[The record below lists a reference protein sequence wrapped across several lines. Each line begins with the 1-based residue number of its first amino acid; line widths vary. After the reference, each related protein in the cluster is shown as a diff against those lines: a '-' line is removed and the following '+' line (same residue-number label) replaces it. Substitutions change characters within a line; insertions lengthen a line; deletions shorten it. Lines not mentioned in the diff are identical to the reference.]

1 MSASTNKL
9 RLPHRRVPLGNGVVL
24 VLAEQAHS
32 SKLFLLASID
42 AGARCEE
49 PERAGIAQLAVRLL
63 EEGSERFPGQ
73 ELSRAI
79 EAVGGTLEA
88 DGDGLAAEVNAEDW
102 ALAVDVLSDALLHP
116 SCDEEAFERQQDL
129 QLGEIQAELDEP
141 RTQALLRF
149 RRMVYGEV
157 HPFGRPTQGT
167 EESVALATL
176 EDVQRF
182 HAQWFAPS
190 RCVVVASGRIL
201 DPEGLLAALT
211 RTFGA
216 WENPA
221 ALPLPDYPPLELSPA
236 RRVEIQREDRAQ
248 VNLYLGHLGVR
259 RTDPR
264 FPALMLM
271 DHVLGTGSGFTDRL
285 SKRLRDEWGLA
296 YSVYATIS
304 SSAGREPGTFQ
315 AYIGTSPDKVQQ
327 AIDGMLEEFERI
339 RREPPSAA
347 EIELAKSFLLGSW
360 PFRFERNSQR
370 ARWLLSAERLLLP
383 SDEVEVFPERLRAV
397 QADEILEAARTCLHP
412 DALQA
417 ALVGP
422 IDAVRL

>member
-1 MSASTNKL
+1 MSSTANTV
-9 RLPHRRVPLGNGVVL
+9 RLPHRRVVLENGVVL
-24 VLAEQAHS
+24 VFAEQAHS

-49 PERAGIAQLAVRLL
+49 RERAGIAQLAIRVL
-63 EEGSERFPGQ
+63 EEGSERYPGQ
-73 ELSRAI
+73 ALSRAI
-79 EAVGGTLEA
+79 EGVGGTLEA
-88 DGDGLAAEVNAEDW
+88 DGDGLAVEVNAEDW
-102 ALAVDVLSDALLHP
+102 ALAIDVLSDALLHS
-116 SCDEEAFERQQDL
+116 SCDEEAFERQQEL
-129 QLGEIQAELDEP
+129 QLSEIQAELDEP

-149 RRMVYGEV
+149 RRMVYGDQ
-157 HPFGRPTQGT
+157 HPFGRPTQGN

-182 HAQWFAPS
+182 HAEWFAPA
-190 RCVVVASGRIL
+190 RCVVVVSGRIL
-201 DPEGLLAALT
+201 DPARLEAALASA
-211 RTFGA
+211 FGA
-216 WENPA
+216 WSNPG
-221 ALPLPDYPPLELSPA
+221 ALPLPPYPELELASS
-236 RRVEIQREDRAQ
+236 RRVEIQREDRSQ

-259 RTDPR
+259 RVDPR
-264 FPALMLM
+264 FPALMLL

-285 SKRLRDEWGLA
+285 SKRLRDDWGLA

-304 SSAGREPGTFQ
+304 SSAGREPGTFL

-339 RREPPSAA
+339 RREAPSPA
-347 EIELAKSFLLGSW
+347 ELELAKSYLLGSW

-370 ARWLLSAERLLLP
+370 ARWLLAAERLLLP
-383 SDEVEVFPERLRAV
+383 SDEVELFPERLRAV
-397 QADEILEAARTCLHP
+397 QADEVLEAARACLHP
-412 DALQA
+412 EGLQA